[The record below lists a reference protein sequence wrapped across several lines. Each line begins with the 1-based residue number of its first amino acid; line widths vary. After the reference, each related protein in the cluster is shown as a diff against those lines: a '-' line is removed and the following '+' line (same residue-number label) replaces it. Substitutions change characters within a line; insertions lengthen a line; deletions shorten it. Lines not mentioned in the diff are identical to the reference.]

1 MQVKPEVFPNLLG
14 KGLRPIYLV
23 SGDEE
28 LLLNEFS
35 DQLISKARSQGFT
48 ERKIMH
54 VERGFSWKNLEQEL
68 SSMSLFAEKRILE
81 LRLPASK
88 FDKEASEVIRNI
100 VTDQERWRDNLIL
113 FRTERLQPRQRSSS
127 WFKAIDSIGVVCLV
141 WPIDSAQFPR
151 WLAARAG
158 QRGVRLDA
166 EALHYLADKVEG
178 NLLAADQELSKLEL
192 MQLKPPI
199 GLTELVACLED
210 ASHFSTFDLIDLVF
224 AGDSKKVLKAVRLL
238 RFEGVS
244 IFAILGALTS
254 QLRRISEP
262 RGLPQGRVRA
272 MQSFKQRS
280 DFSIYDWLV
289 ECSIVDSAGKGLL
302 RGDEWIYLEHLLMVM
317 SGVKAFEPPSK
328 IAGLVSGG

>member
-1 MQVKPEVFPNLLG
+1 M
-14 KGLRPIYLV
+14 
-23 SGDEE
+23 
-28 LLLNEFS
+28 
-35 DQLISKARSQGFT
+35 
-48 ERKIMH
+48 
-54 VERGFSWKNLEQEL
+54 
-68 SSMSLFAEKRILE
+68 
-81 LRLPASK
+81 
-88 FDKEASEVIRNI
+88 
-100 VTDQERWRDNLIL
+100 IL
-113 FRTERLQPRQRSSS
+113 FRTERLQPRQRSSA
-127 WFKAIDSIGVVCLV
+127 WFKAIDSIGVICLV
-141 WPIDSAQFPR
+141 WPIDSAQFTR
-151 WLAARAG
+151 WLSARAG

-166 EALHYLADKVEG
+166 EALNYLSDKVEG

-199 GLTELVACLED
+199 GLTELVACLVD

-254 QLRRISEP
+254 QLRRINEP
-262 RGLPQGRVRA
+262 KGLPQGRVRA

-289 ECSIVDSAGKGLL
+289 ECSIVDSAAKGLL

-317 SGVKAFEPPSK
+317 SGVKAFELPSK
-328 IAGLVSGG
+328 IAEMVSVN

>member
-1 MQVKPEVFPNLLG
+1 MQVKPEVFPELLE
-14 KGLRPIYLV
+14 KGLKQIYLV

-35 DQLISKARSQGFT
+35 DQLISKARSEGFT
-48 ERKIMH
+48 ERKIIH
-54 VERGFSWKNLEQEL
+54 VERGFSWKSLEQEL

-100 VTDQERWRDNLIL
+100 VSDHVRWRDNLIL
-113 FRTERLQPRQRSSS
+113 FRTERLQPRQRSSA
-127 WFKAIDSIGVVCLV
+127 WFKAIDSIGIICLV
-141 WPIDSAQFPR
+141 WPIEPSQFPR
-151 WLAARAG
+151 WLAARAA
-158 QRGVRLDA
+158 QRGIRLDG
-166 EALHYLADKVEG
+166 EALHYLTDKVEG
-178 NLLAADQELSKLEL
+178 NLLAADQELSKIEL
-192 MQLKPPI
+192 MQFKPPI
-199 GLTELVACLED
+199 GLTDLVASLED

-254 QLRRISEP
+254 QLRRINEP
-262 RGLPQGRVRA
+262 RGLPQGRLRA

-280 DFSIYDWLV
+280 NFSLYDWLA
-289 ECSIVDSAGKGLL
+289 ECSVVDSAGKGLL

-317 SGVKAFEPPSK
+317 SGINAIEPPSR
-328 IAGLVSGG
+328 IAELVSCH